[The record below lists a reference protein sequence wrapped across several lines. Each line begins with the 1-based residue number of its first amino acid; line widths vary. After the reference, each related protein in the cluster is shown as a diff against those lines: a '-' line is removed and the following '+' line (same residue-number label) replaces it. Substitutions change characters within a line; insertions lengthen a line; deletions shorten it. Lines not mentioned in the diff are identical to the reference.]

1 MRTCSVPT
9 PTDGVL
15 AGGAGE
21 PMAQPG
27 SVRVGPGGVRVQA
40 FTLVEL
46 LVVMSLISLLVLI
59 AQVNLFDVLRRNTF
73 KAQVQDFVSLMQTA
87 ASHAAENGRRY
98 EMIID
103 LSDQSYL
110 LRELTGSDL
119 TAPVQE
125 EEIIAQGAFQ
135 DNCRVAYVEFDDG
148 TYANTSG
155 ERTKFRAGHAG
166 WQYGGKVVFLDESE
180 HPCAVIVNRVTPIVQ
195 LIEGDPPLMT
205 PKAKEEVPF
214 L

>member
-1 MRTCSVPT
+1 MS
-9 PTDGVL
+9 
-15 AGGAGE
+15 
-21 PMAQPG
+21 QPG
-27 SVRVGPGGVRVQA
+27 SAVLPPGGAHTRA

-46 LVVMSLISLLVLI
+46 LVVMSLVSLLVLI

-73 KAQVQDFVSLMQTA
+73 KAQVQDFVSTMQMA
-87 ASHAAENGRRY
+87 ASRAAESGHRY

-103 LSDQSYL
+103 LAEQSYL
-110 LRELTGSDL
+110 LRELTGSEL

-125 EEIIAQGAFQ
+125 EQIITRGVFRS
-135 DNCRVAYVEFDDG
+135 NCRIAYVEFDDG
-148 TYANTSG
+148 TYANTSE

-195 LIEGDPPLMT
+195 LIEGDPPLMK

>member
-1 MRTCSVPT
+1 
-9 PTDGVL
+9 
-15 AGGAGE
+15 
-21 PMAQPG
+21 MAQPG
-27 SVRVGPGGVRVQA
+27 SVALRRGCVCVKA

-46 LVVMSLISLLVLI
+46 LVVMSLISLLVII
-59 AQVNLFDVLRRNTF
+59 AQVNLFDVMRRNTF
-73 KAQVQDFVSLMQTA
+73 KAQVQGFVSLMQMA
-87 ASHAAENGRRY
+87 ASHAAESGNRY

-103 LSDQSYL
+103 LSDQTYL

-125 EEIIAQGAFQ
+125 EQIITQGAFRG
-135 DNCRVAYVEFDDG
+135 NCKVAYVEFDDG
-148 TYANTSG
+148 TYANTT
-155 ERTKFRAGHAG
+155 EDRTRFRAGHAG

-180 HPCAVIVNRVTPIVQ
+180 HPYAVIVNRVTPIVQ
-195 LIEGDPPLMT
+195 MIEGDPPLMK

>member
-1 MRTCSVPT
+1 MRTCSAPT
-9 PTDGVL
+9 PTDRLRVCCTD
-15 AGGAGE
+15 E
-21 PMAQPG
+21 PRSQPG
-27 SVRVGPGGVRVQA
+27 SVVLRPGCVRVQA
-40 FTLVEL
+40 LTLVEL
-46 LVVMSLISLLVLI
+46 LVVLSFISLLVII

-73 KAQVQDFVSLMQTA
+73 KAQVQDFVSLMQMA
-87 ASHAAENGRRY
+87 ASHAAESGNRY

-125 EEIIAQGAFQ
+125 EQIIAQGALQ
-135 DNCRVAYVEFDDG
+135 GNCRIAYVEFDDG

-180 HPCAVIVNRVTPIVQ
+180 HPYAVVVNRVTPIVQ
-195 LIEGDPPLMT
+195 LIEGDPPLMK